1 MKALSFWNEKAKSN
15 DMQFVT
21 VHFLRKVNQFNQ
33 TLVITQ
39 SAPRNMGIFDL
50 KYVRAYGVTV
60 WRDTVWSDE
69 IFADKGIWRL
79 IRYQHKWPS
88 MGGMVIRNLQAT
100 QFFHINGPRSIEPHS
115 ADLVG

>member
-39 SAPRNMGIFDL
+39 SAPRNMGIFDP
-50 KYVRAYGVTV
+50 KYVRVPYEVTK
-60 WRDTVWSDE
+60 
-69 IFADKGIWRL
+69 F
-79 IRYQHKWPS
+79 
-88 MGGMVIRNLQAT
+88 LQTRA
-100 QFFHINGPRSIEPHS
+100 FG
-115 ADLVG
+115 D